1 MSKSRFYAPRDF
13 VVGDSVEL
21 DTEQSRHAIKSRR
34 LKPGESVELLNGVG
48 QIAVAKLMPQS
59 SRSAAV
65 LTVQEVSTE
74 KTSAF
79 DLTIAVAVPKGD
91 RQKTLLD
98 MLTQLGVNRIV
109 PINCEYS
116 ATRANDKL
124 VSKWQRLVIESC
136 KQSGRAWF
144 PEIGSAAEAL
154 VFGKQAG
161 DHVTYFLLADP
172 EGESWQD
179 YCKSTER
186 AHTVVCLVGPEGGF
200 SESEIHAMVKFGARR
215 VTIAS
220 HILRIETAAVAMA
233 SLLLAV

>member
-34 LKPGESVELLNGVG
+34 LKSGDSVELLNGDG
-48 QIAVAKLMPQS
+48 QIAIAVLTPES

-65 LTVQEVSTE
+65 LTVQEVSIE
-74 KTSAF
+74 EPPEF

-91 RQKTLLD
+91 RQNFLLD

-109 PINCEYS
+109 PLNCDYS

-124 VSKWQRLVIESC
+124 VAKWRRLVIESC

-144 PEIGSAAEAL
+144 PEIGSPADTF
-154 VFGKQAG
+154 VFGKRACEQGA
-161 DHVTYFLLADP
+161 HLLLADP
-172 EGESWQD
+172 KGESWQE
-179 YCKSTER
+179 YCRSSHST
-186 AHTVVCLVGPEGGF
+186 ATVVCLVGPEGGF
-200 SESEIHAMVKFGARR
+200 SDNEVQAMLSFGAKR

-220 HILRIETAAVAMA
+220 HILRIETAAVAIA
-233 SLLLAV
+233 SLLLTV